1 MGLLTNILLAPFLGP
16 INGTK
21 WTLDKVDRAV
31 REELTDD
38 TTVKNDFMELHLKLE
53 SGEIDDDEY
62 LREEAEIMRRLH
74 AVREWRE
81 QFGMATSGGPV
92 KVAGTDHEDDDADE
106 SDEA

>member
-1 MGLLTNILLAPFLGP
+1 MGLLSSLLLGPFLGP
-16 INGTK
+16 VWGTE

-38 TTVKNDFMELHLKLE
+38 TEVKNDFMKLQLELE

-62 LREEAEIMRRLH
+62 IRREKEIMERLR

-92 KVAGTDHEDDDADE
+92 RVARDE
-106 SDEA
+106 SEEQ